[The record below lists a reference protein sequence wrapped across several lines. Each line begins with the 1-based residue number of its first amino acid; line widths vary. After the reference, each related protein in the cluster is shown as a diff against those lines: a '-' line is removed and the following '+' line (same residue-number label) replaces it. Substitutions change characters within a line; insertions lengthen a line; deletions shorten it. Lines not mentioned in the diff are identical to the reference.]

1 VAQVGKVLVVG
12 GGIAGLTTAA
22 ALDRYGFAT
31 ELVERQPTWSAP
43 GAGFLVHANGMRM
56 LRALGLDQGVVSAG
70 TVVQRWQF
78 YDAQGCLLSDTDLTA
93 VWGEVGPCIGIVR
106 PWLHSALSKGVADVP
121 CRLGTAVTSL
131 MQDDR
136 SVTVAFSDGTS
147 GAYDLVVGADGIR
160 STVRALTL
168 GAMPPIYL
176 GAMNWRS
183 IAPIRPAGLESALQM
198 HVDDGRIFGLVT
210 MGAGHTY
217 SFAISIEPQFH
228 DPMEGRLDRLRVRF
242 AGFGPRVQDYL
253 AALERDDQIICS
265 ALEWVPLEKVYSGRV
280 VLVGDAAHA
289 SSPML
294 GQGGCMA
301 MEDAYVLAE
310 ELRSGASIEAAFTGF
325 AKRRK
330 PRVEWVQE
338 QSMAVMQM
346 QALPAGKPI
355 LALRESGDRATQ
367 ARFAALVPAP

>member
-1 VAQVGKVLVVG
+1 VAQLGKILVVG
-12 GGIAGLTTAA
+12 GGIAGLTTAT
-22 ALDRYGFAT
+22 ALHRYGFAT
-31 ELVERQPTWSAP
+31 ELVERQPTWSVP
-43 GAGFLVHANGMRM
+43 GAGFVVHANGMRM
-56 LRALGLDQGVVSAG
+56 LRALGLDVGVVSAG
-70 TVVQRWQF
+70 TIIRRWQF

-106 PWLHSALSKGVADVP
+106 PRLHSALQKGVADVP
-121 CRLGTAVTSL
+121 CRLGTTVTSL
-131 MQDDR
+131 TQDDR
-136 SVTVAFSDGTS
+136 GVTVAFSDGTS

-168 GAMPPIYL
+168 DAAPPIYL

-183 IAPIRPAGLESALQM
+183 VAPICPVGLESALQM

-210 MGAGHTY
+210 MGAGCTY

-228 DPMEGRLDRLRVRF
+228 DPVEGRLERLRVRF
-242 AGFGPRVQDYL
+242 AGFGPRVQEYL
-253 AALERDDQIICS
+253 AALEHDDQIICS
-265 ALEWVPLEKVYSGRV
+265 AMEWVPLDKVYSGRV

-301 MEDAYVLAE
+301 MEDACVLAE
-310 ELRSGASIEAAFTGF
+310 ELCSGTSIEAALSGF

-330 PRVEWVQE
+330 PRVEWVQK
-338 QSMAVMQM
+338 QSMAVTQM
-346 QALPAGKPI
+346 QALPAGKRTVV
-355 LALRESGDRATQ
+355 LRESGDRATQ
-367 ARFAALVPAP
+367 VRFAALVPAP

>member
-1 VAQVGKVLVVG
+1 VAQVGKILVVG
-12 GGIAGLTTAA
+12 GGIAGLTTAT
-22 ALDRYGFAT
+22 ALHRSGFAT

-43 GAGFLVHANGMRM
+43 GAGFVVHANGMRM
-56 LRALGLDQGVVSAG
+56 LRALGLDGGVVSAG
-70 TVVQRWQF
+70 TVVGRWQF

-93 VWGEVGPCIGIVR
+93 VWGDVGPCIGIVR
-106 PWLHSALSKGVADVP
+106 PRLHSALSKGVGDVP

-131 MQDDR
+131 MRGDR
-136 SVTVAFSDGTS
+136 GVTVAFSDGTS

-168 GAMPPIYL
+168 GATPPTYL

-183 IAPIRPAGLESALQM
+183 TAPVRPAGLESALQM
-198 HVDDGRIFGLVT
+198 HVDDGGIFGLVT
-210 MGAGHTY
+210 MGAGQTY

-228 DPMEGRLDRLRVRF
+228 DPVEGRLERLRVRF
-242 AGFGPRVQDYL
+242 AGFGPRVQEYL

-265 ALEWVPLEKVYSGRV
+265 AMEWVPLEKVYSGRV

-301 MEDAYVLAE
+301 MEDACVLAE
-310 ELRSGASIEAAFTGF
+310 ELGSGATVEAALASF

-330 PRVEWVQE
+330 PRVEWVQQ
-338 QSMAVMQM
+338 QSAAVTQM
-346 QALPAGKPI
+346 QALPTGKRI
-355 LALRESGDRATQ
+355 IALRESGDRVTQ
-367 ARFAALVPAP
+367 ARFAALVAAP

>member
-1 VAQVGKVLVVG
+1 MVNIDRILVVG

-22 ALDRYGFAT
+22 ALHRYGFAT
-31 ELVERQPTWSAP
+31 ELVERQPTWSVP
-43 GAGFLVHANGMRM
+43 GAGFVVHANGMRM
-56 LRALGLDQGVVSAG
+56 LHALGLDEGVVSAG
-70 TVVQRWQF
+70 TVVRRWQF
-78 YDAQGCLLSDTDLTA
+78 YDTQGCVLSDTDLTA

-106 PWLHSALSKGVADVP
+106 PLLHSALKQGVADVP
-121 CRLGTAVTSL
+121 CRLGIAVTSVTL
-131 MQDDR
+131 DDR
-136 SVTVAFSDGTS
+136 GATVTFSDDTR

-168 GAMPPIYL
+168 GAKPPTYL

-183 IAPIRPAGLESALQM
+183 TTSMRPAGLENALQM

-210 MGAGHTY
+210 MGAGQTY
-217 SFAISIEPQFH
+217 SFAISIKPQFH
-228 DPMEGRLDRLRVRF
+228 DPVEGRLERLRARF
-242 AGFGPRVQDYL
+242 AGFGPRVQEYL

-265 ALEWVPLEKVYSGRV
+265 AMEWVPVTEVYRGRV

-301 MEDAYVLAE
+301 MEDACVLAE
-310 ELRSGASIEAAFTGF
+310 ELHSGATIEAALASF

-330 PRVEWVQE
+330 PRVEWVQQ
-338 QSMAVMQM
+338 QSMAVTQM
-346 QALPAGKPI
+346 QALPAGSRTM
-355 LALRESGDRATQ
+355 ALRENGDRMTR
-367 ARFAALVPAP
+367 ARFAALVSAP

>member
-1 VAQVGKVLVVG
+1 VAKVGKVLVVG

-22 ALDRYGFAT
+22 ALHRYGFAT

-43 GAGFLVHANGMRM
+43 GAGFVVHANGMRM
-56 LRALGLDQGVVSAG
+56 LRALGLNQGVVSAG

-78 YDAQGCLLSDTDLTA
+78 YDAQGRLLSDTDLTA

-106 PWLHSALSKGVADVP
+106 PRLHSALSKGVADVP

-160 STVRALTL
+160 STVRGLTL
-168 GAMPPIYL
+168 GATPPTYL

-183 IAPIRPAGLESALQM
+183 IAPIRPTGLESALQM

-210 MGAGHTY
+210 MGAGHIY

-228 DPMEGRLDRLRVRF
+228 DPVQGRLERLRVRF
-242 AGFGPRVQDYL
+242 AGFGPRVQEYL

-265 ALEWVPLEKVYSGRV
+265 AMEWVPLEKIYSGRV

-301 MEDAYVLAE
+301 MEDACVLAE
-310 ELRSGASIEAAFTGF
+310 ELRSGASIEAALTGF

-330 PRVEWVQE
+330 PRVEWVQA
-338 QSMAVMQM
+338 QSIAVTQM
-346 QALPAGKPI
+346 QALPAGKRI
-355 LALRESGDRATQ
+355 LALRENGDRAMQ